1 MTMKAENRKPI
12 LNRALFAGRSLD
24 SGALAP
30 LTTLLHRFTEA
41 GDYELF
47 VRRDGQLIGRSI
59 VRVVG
64 ELPRAEPPRG
74 TDMGRGDG
82 PGNAA
87 PRPVPAGATYQTNID
102 LATFGATAA
111 GCAPEAAATVL
122 ATGGVLG
129 FYVGDGM
136 SRYNVTLTRLT
147 GDKKETVLDS
157 AAGVPEG
164 DFFAVTFV
172 RPGVY
177 TVANRL
183 DKGQMKVEVKLPTEK
198 GYRPND
204 GALVQVG
211 RGGFDPANV
220 SLYSGQSILFQCRT
234 AAQFAVELEKA
245 APETLRAADER
256 RRHTVRKRRP
266 PAP

>member
-1 MTMKAENRKPI
+1 MTMKAENRRPI
-12 LNRALFAGRSLD
+12 LNRALFASQPME

-74 TDMGRGDG
+74 SDMGRGDT
-82 PGNAA
+82 
-87 PRPVPAGATYQTNID
+87 PRPIPAGATYQTNID

-111 GCAPEAAATVL
+111 GCAPEATVL

-129 FYVGDGM
+129 FFVGEGM
-136 SRYNVTLTRLT
+136 SRYNVTITRLV

-157 AAGVPEG
+157 AASVPEG

-183 DKGQMKVEVKLPTEK
+183 GAGQMKVEIKLPTEK
-198 GYRPND
+198 GYRPNE

-211 RGGFDPANV
+211 RGGFDPAGV
-220 SLYSGQSILFQCRT
+220 SLYSGQSILFQCGT

-245 APETLRAADER
+245 APETIRAADEK

-266 PAP
+266 ATP

>member
-12 LNRALFAGRSLD
+12 LNRALFTSRPLE

-47 VRRDGQLIGRSI
+47 VRQDGHIIGRSI

-64 ELPRAEPPRG
+64 DLPREAPPRG
-74 TDMGRGDG
+74 TDMGRGD
-82 PGNAA
+82 A
-87 PRPVPAGATYQTNID
+87 PQGDTPRLAAGATYQTNID
-102 LATFGATAA
+102 LAAFGATTAD
-111 GCAPEAAATVL
+111 CAPDATATVL

-129 FYVGDGM
+129 FYVGEGM
-136 SRYNVTLTRLT
+136 SRYNVTITRLV
-147 GDKKETVLDS
+147 GEKKETVLDS

-164 DFFAVTFV
+164 DFFAVTFM

-177 TVANRL
+177 SVANHL
-183 DKGQMKVEVKLPTEK
+183 DQGQMKIEVKLPTEK

-204 GALVQVG
+204 GAVVQVHP
-211 RGGFDPANV
+211 GGFDPAGV

-245 APETLRAADER
+245 APETFRATDER
-256 RRHTVRKRRP
+256 RRHTVRKQRP
-266 PAP
+266 PVP

>member
-1 MTMKAENRKPI
+1 MTMKAENRTPI
-12 LNRALFAGRSLD
+12 LNRALFAGRSLE

-30 LTTLLHRFTEA
+30 LTTLLHRFTVA

-47 VRRDGQLIGRSI
+47 VRRDGQLIGRNI
-59 VRVVG
+59 VHVVG
-64 ELPRAEPPRG
+64 ELPREEPPRG
-74 TDMGRGDG
+74 TDMGRGDI
-82 PGNAA
+82 
-87 PRPVPAGATYQTNID
+87 PRPIPTGATYQTNVD
-102 LATFGATAA
+102 LATFGATVA
-111 GCAPEAAATVL
+111 GCAPEASATVL

-129 FYVGDGM
+129 FYVSEGM
-136 SRYNVTLTRLT
+136 SRYTVTITRLV
-147 GDKKETVLDS
+147 GEKKETVLDS

-183 DKGQMKVEVKLPTEK
+183 GEGQMKVEIKLPTEK
-198 GYRPND
+198 GYRPNE
-204 GALVQVG
+204 GALVQVS
-211 RGGFDPANV
+211 RGGFDPASA

-234 AAQFAVELEKA
+234 AAQFAVELAKA
-245 APETLRAADER
+245 APETVRATDER

>member
-1 MTMKAENRKPI
+1 MTMKAENRRPV
-12 LNRALFAGRSLD
+12 LNRALFSGRALE

-30 LTTLLHRFTEA
+30 LTTLLHRFTEP

-47 VRRDGQLIGRSI
+47 VRRDGQMIGRST
-59 VRVVG
+59 VRVMG

-74 TDMGRGDG
+74 SDMGHGDVPRGDM
-82 PGNAA
+82 
-87 PRPVPAGATYQTNID
+87 PRSAAGATYQTNID
-102 LATFGATAA
+102 LTAFGEAA
-111 GCAPEAAATVL
+111 ANCAPEPMTVL

-129 FYVGDGM
+129 FYVSQGT
-136 SRYNVTLTRLT
+136 SHYTVTITRLV

-157 AAGVPEG
+157 TAGVPEG

-172 RPGVY
+172 RPGIY

-183 DKGQMKVEVKLPTEK
+183 GQGQMKVEVKLPTEK

-204 GALVQVG
+204 GALVQVN
-211 RGGFDPANV
+211 RGGFDPNGA
-220 SLYSGQSILFQCRT
+220 SLYSGQSLLFQCHV
-234 AAQFAVELEKA
+234 AAQFAVELA
-245 APETLRAADER
+245 QPAPETVRAADER

-266 PAP
+266 PTP